1 MTEEACTMSVKIE
14 LLQETGYR
22 FAIRFGEAMPVV
34 HSDLG
39 APLGTGS
46 GPSPEHLLA
55 AAVGNCLASSLLF
68 SLKKFKESPE
78 PVSAVATASEG
89 RNEKNRLR
97 VQGIKVAITL
107 GVPASKLEN
116 LERVLASFEDFC
128 TVTASVRGA
137 IAVEVE
143 VFDSEGKKLK

>member
-1 MTEEACTMSVKIE
+1 MSVKIE
-14 LLQETGYR
+14 LRQETGYR
-22 FAIRFGEAMPVV
+22 FANHFGEGMPVV

-39 APLGTGS
+39 PPLGAAS

-68 SLKKFKESPE
+68 SLKKLKQSPE
-78 PVSAVATASEG
+78 PISAVATAIEG
-89 RNEKNRLR
+89 RNDKNRLR

-107 GVPASKLEN
+107 GVPAAKLEN
-116 LERVLASFEDFC
+116 LERVLGTFEDFC

-137 IAVEVE
+137 IPVEVY
-143 VFDSEGKKLK
+143 VFDSDGRKLK

>member
-1 MTEEACTMSVKIE
+1 M
-14 LLQETGYR
+14 
-22 FAIRFGEAMPVV
+22 
-34 HSDLG
+34 
-39 APLGTGS
+39 
-46 GPSPEHLLA
+46 
-55 AAVGNCLASSLLF
+55 
-68 SLKKFKESPE
+68 
-78 PVSAVATASEG
+78 ATATEG

-97 VQGIKVAITL
+97 VQGIKVVITL
-107 GVPASKLEN
+107 GVPAAKLEN

>member
-1 MTEEACTMSVKIE
+1 MSVKIE
-14 LLQETGYR
+14 LRQETGYR
-22 FAIRFGEAMPVV
+22 FAIRFVEGMPVV

-39 APLGTGS
+39 PPLGSAS

-68 SLKKFKESPE
+68 SLKKFKQSPE
-78 PVSAVATASEG
+78 PIAAVATAAEG
-89 RNEKNRLR
+89 RNENNRLR
-97 VQGIKVAITL
+97 VQAIKVALTL
-107 GVPASKLEN
+107 GVPAAKLDN
-116 LERVLASFEDFC
+116 LERVLATFEDFC

>member
-1 MTEEACTMSVKIE
+1 MTGKVE
-14 LLQETGYR
+14 LSQDAGYR
-22 FAIRFGEAMPVV
+22 FARRCGDGLPVV
-34 HSDLG
+34 HSDL
-39 APLGTGS
+39 APPLGAAS

-68 SLKKFKESPE
+68 SLKKFQQSPE
-78 PVSAVATASEG
+78 PISAVATAIEG

-97 VQGIKVAITL
+97 VQGIKVAINL
-107 GVPASKLEN
+107 GVPAAKLEN

>member
-1 MTEEACTMSVKIE
+1 MSVKIE
-14 LLQETGYR
+14 LSQETGYR
-22 FAIRFGEAMPVV
+22 FAIRFGEGMPIV

-39 APLGTGS
+39 PPLGSAS

-68 SLKKFKESPE
+68 SLKKFKQSPE
-78 PVSAVATASEG
+78 PIAAVATAVEG
-89 RNEKNRLR
+89 RNENNRLR
-97 VQGIKVAITL
+97 VLAINVTLTL
-107 GVPASKLEN
+107 GVPAAKLDN
-116 LERVLASFEDFC
+116 LERVLATFEDFC

>member
-1 MTEEACTMSVKIE
+1 MSVKIE
-14 LLQETGYR
+14 LSQETGYR
-22 FAIRFGEAMPVV
+22 FAVRFGEGMPVV

-39 APLGTGS
+39 PPLGAAS
-46 GPSPEHLLA
+46 GPSPEHFLA

-68 SLKKFKESPE
+68 SLRKFKHSPE
-78 PVSAVATASEG
+78 PISAVATATEG

-97 VQGIKVAITL
+97 VQAIKVTITL
-107 GVPASKLEN
+107 GVPAAKLEN
-116 LERVLASFEDFC
+116 LERVLESFEEFC

-143 VFDSEGKKLK
+143 VLDSEGKKLK

>member
-1 MTEEACTMSVKIE
+1 MAVRIE
-14 LLQETGYR
+14 LEQETGYR
-22 FAIRFGEAMPVV
+22 FANHFGEGMPVV

-39 APLGTGS
+39 PPLGKAS
-46 GPSPEHLLA
+46 GPSPEHFLA

-68 SLKKFKESPE
+68 SLKKFQQSPE
-78 PVSAVATASEG
+78 PISAVATATEG

-97 VQGIKVAITL
+97 VQGIKVTLTL
-107 GVPASKLEN
+107 GVPAAKLEN
-116 LERVLASFEDFC
+116 LERVLGSFEDFC

>member
-1 MTEEACTMSVKIE
+1 MAVRIE
-14 LLQETGYR
+14 LKQEKGYR
-22 FAIRFGEAMPVV
+22 FANDFGGGMPVV
-34 HSDLG
+34 YSDLG
-39 APLGTGS
+39 PPLGSAS

-68 SLKKFKESPE
+68 SLKKFHQSPE
-78 PVSAVATASEG
+78 PISAVATATEG

-97 VQGIKVAITL
+97 VQGIKVTLAL
-107 GVPASKLEN
+107 GVPAAKLEN
-116 LERVLASFEDFC
+116 LERVLGSFEDFC

-143 VFDSEGKKLK
+143 VLDSEGKKLK

>member
-1 MTEEACTMSVKIE
+1 MAARIE
-14 LLQETGYR
+14 IKQESGYR
-22 FAIRFGEAMPVV
+22 FANNFGEGMPVV
-34 HSDLG
+34 YSDL
-39 APLGTGS
+39 APPLGAAS

-68 SLKKFKESPE
+68 SLKKFKQSPE
-78 PVSAVATASEG
+78 PISAVATATEG
-89 RNEKNRLR
+89 RNEQNRLR
-97 VQGIKVAITL
+97 VQGIKVALTL
-107 GVPASKLEN
+107 GVPAAKLEN
-116 LERVLASFEDFC
+116 LERVLGSFEDFC

>member
-1 MTEEACTMSVKIE
+1 MAVRIE
-14 LLQETGYR
+14 LKQEKGYR
-22 FAIRFGEAMPVV
+22 FANDFGGGMPVV
-34 HSDLG
+34 YSDLG
-39 APLGTGS
+39 PPLGSAS

-68 SLKKFKESPE
+68 SLKKFHQSPE
-78 PVSAVATASEG
+78 PISAVATATEG

-97 VQGIKVAITL
+97 VQGIKVTLAL
-107 GVPASKLEN
+107 GVPAAKLEN
-116 LERVLASFEDFC
+116 LERVLGSFEDFC

-137 IAVEVE
+137 IAVEIE

>member
-1 MTEEACTMSVKIE
+1 MAVRIE
-14 LLQETGYR
+14 LEQEKDYR
-22 FAIRFGEAMPVV
+22 FATRFGEGMPVV

-39 APLGTGS
+39 PPLGTAS

-68 SLKKFKESPE
+68 SLKKFQQSPE
-78 PVSAVATASEG
+78 PIKAVATATEG

-97 VQGIKVAITL
+97 VQAIKVTLTL
-107 GVPASKLEN
+107 GVPAAKLEN
-116 LERVLASFEDFC
+116 LQRVLASFEDFC

-143 VFDSEGKKLK
+143 VFDSEGAKLK

>member
-1 MTEEACTMSVKIE
+1 MTVQIDITH
-14 LLQETGYR
+14 ETGYR
-22 FAIRFGEAMPVV
+22 FANRFGEGMPVV

-39 APLGTGS
+39 PPLGTAS

-68 SLKKFKESPE
+68 SLKKFHQSPE
-78 PVSAVATASEG
+78 PIRAVVTATEG

-97 VQGIKVAITL
+97 VQGIKATLTL
-107 GVPASKLEN
+107 GVPAAKLEN

-143 VFDSEGKKLK
+143 VLDSEGRKLK

>member
-1 MTEEACTMSVKIE
+1 MSVKIE
-14 LLQETGYR
+14 LSQETGYR
-22 FAIRFGEAMPVV
+22 FAIRFGEGMPVV

-39 APLGTGS
+39 PPLGS
-46 GPSPEHLLA
+46 AAGPSPEHLLA

-68 SLKKFKESPE
+68 SLKKFNQFPE
-78 PVSAVATASEG
+78 PIRAVATATEG

-97 VQGIKVAITL
+97 VQAIKVTLTL

-116 LERVLASFEDFC
+116 LERVLATFEDFC

-137 IAVEVE
+137 VAVEVE
-143 VFDSEGKKLK
+143 VLDSEGKKLR

>member
-1 MTEEACTMSVKIE
+1 MAVRIE
-14 LLQETGYR
+14 LEQEKGYR
-22 FAIRFGEAMPVV
+22 FATRFGEGMPVV

-39 APLGTGS
+39 PPLGTAS
-46 GPSPEHLLA
+46 GPSPEHFLA
-55 AAVGNCLASSLLF
+55 AAVGTCLASSLLF
-68 SLKKFKESPE
+68 SLKKFQQSPE
-78 PVSAVATASEG
+78 PISAVATASEG

-97 VQGIKVAITL
+97 VQGIKVTLTL
-107 GVPASKLEN
+107 GVPAAKLGN

-143 VFDSEGKKLK
+143 VFDSEGAKLK

>member
-1 MTEEACTMSVKIE
+1 MSVNIE
-14 LLQETGYR
+14 LRQETGYR
-22 FAIRFGEAMPVV
+22 FAIRFGEGMPVA

-39 APLGTGS
+39 PPLGAGS

-68 SLKKFKESPE
+68 SLKKFNQSPE
-78 PVSAVATASEG
+78 PVSAVATATEG

-107 GVPASKLEN
+107 GVPAAKLEN

-143 VFDSEGKKLK
+143 VFDSEGTKLK

>member
-1 MTEEACTMSVKIE
+1 MAVRIE
-14 LLQETGYR
+14 LEQEKGYR
-22 FAIRFGEAMPVV
+22 FATRFGDGMPVV

-39 APLGTGS
+39 PPLGTAS
-46 GPSPEHLLA
+46 GPSPEHFLA

-68 SLKKFKESPE
+68 SLKKFQQSPE
-78 PVSAVATASEG
+78 PISAVATASEG

-97 VQGIKVAITL
+97 VQAIKVTLTL
-107 GVPASKLEN
+107 GVPAAKLEN
-116 LERVLASFEDFC
+116 LHRVLASFEDFC

-143 VFDSEGKKLK
+143 VFDSEGTKLK